1 MTIFDQ
7 WYFGANLVLSLFIC
21 FRIWII
27 KYHTSH
33 IHYSDIIMSTMSS
46 QITGVSIVYSIV
58 CSGAEQTKHQN
69 SASLT
74 FVRGIHRWPVNSL
87 HKWPVT
93 RKMLPFDYV
102 IMSKYDVDPR
112 HTDSRCLTNVMNE
125 VFHQI
130 MARHQKDLCM
140 KYEAVAKCNWNTVS
154 YYIEIKMHKENLR
167 DLIAATGLVILLTLN
182 SNRNISAHMTFK
194 FNG

>member
-1 MTIFDQ
+1 
-7 WYFGANLVLSLFIC
+7 
-21 FRIWII
+21 
-27 KYHTSH
+27 
-33 IHYSDIIMSTMSS
+33 MSTMSS

-58 CSGAEQTKHQN
+58 SSGAEQRKHQN
-69 SASLT
+69 SAPLT

-87 HKWPVT
+87 HKGPVT
-93 RKMLPFDYV
+93 RKMLPFDDV
-102 IMSKYDVDPR
+102 IMSKYDVDTR
-112 HTDSRCLTNVMNE
+112 HTDSHCLTNVINE

-130 MARHQKDLCM
+130 SARHQKYFCM

-154 YYIEIKMHKENLR
+154 YYIEIKMNKANLR
-167 DLIAATGLVILLTLN
+167 DLITGTGLVILLTLN